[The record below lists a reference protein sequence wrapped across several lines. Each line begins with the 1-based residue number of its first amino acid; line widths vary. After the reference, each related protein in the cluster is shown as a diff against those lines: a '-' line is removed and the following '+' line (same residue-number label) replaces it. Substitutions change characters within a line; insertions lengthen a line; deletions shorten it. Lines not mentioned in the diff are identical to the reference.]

1 MLYLQLIFE
10 LPFNANQ
17 VQPEPV
23 YEASGDESSGDNINT
38 DDEDLSKPES
48 QMLNTIPNQD
58 SWILVSLRKIMG
70 SDFSPKKVFEEVQYQ
85 IWTRNTYSKNLK
97 ADQNFNLAND

>member
-58 SWILVSLRKIMG
+58 SSILEDSSFQHFSGQKIKIQRSEFRVVG
-70 SDFSPKKVFEEVQYQ
+70 QK
-85 IWTRNTYSKNLK
+85 
-97 ADQNFNLAND
+97 FN

>member
-1 MLYLQLIFE
+1 MIFE

-48 QMLNTIPNQD
+48 QMLNTIPNQE
-58 SWILVSLRKIMG
+58 SWILASSRKM
-70 SDFSPKKVFEEVQYQ
+70 KKVQFLVQK
-85 IWTRNTYSKNLK
+85 RVSRFRYSSKTAL
-97 ADQNFNLAND
+97 LA

>member
-1 MLYLQLIFE
+1 MIFE

-48 QMLNTIPNQD
+48 QMLNTIPNQE
-58 SWILVSLRKIMG
+58 SWILASSRKMKKVQFLVQKRVSLFG
-70 SDFSPKKVFEEVQYQ
+70 
-85 IWTRNTYSKNLK
+85 YSSKTAL
-97 ADQNFNLAND
+97 LA

>member
-1 MLYLQLIFE
+1 LIFE
-10 LPFNANQ
+10 LPFNTNQ

-58 SWILVSLRKIMG
+58 S
-70 SDFSPKKVFEEVQYQ
+70 
-85 IWTRNTYSKNLK
+85 
-97 ADQNFNLAND
+97 

>member
-10 LPFNANQ
+10 LPFNTNQ

-58 SWILVSLRKIMG
+58 SWISERKFYKSAG
-70 SDFSPKKVFEEVQYQ
+70 VKFFE
-85 IWTRNTYSKNLK
+85 
-97 ADQNFNLAND
+97 